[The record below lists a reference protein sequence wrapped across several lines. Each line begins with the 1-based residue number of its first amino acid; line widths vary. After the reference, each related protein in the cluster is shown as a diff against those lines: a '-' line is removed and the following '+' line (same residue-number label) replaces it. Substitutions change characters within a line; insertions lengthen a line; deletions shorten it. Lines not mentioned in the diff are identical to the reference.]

1 MKAVV
6 RFPVAIEQGTSR
18 PIHSAQNGEGAVAGR
33 VERRSLPS
41 LRPTSPVIAAWLVQ
55 TNKRWPSG
63 ARTGTSSSSKIR
75 EHQGRVVRIT
85 GDGILAEFAS
95 VVNAV
100 RGRPSAG
107 HG

>member
-1 MKAVV
+1 
-6 RFPVAIEQGTSR
+6 
-18 PIHSAQNGEGAVAGR
+18 
-33 VERRSLPS
+33 
-41 LRPTSPVIAAWLVQ
+41 LVQ